1 MATTKKKSTIKIPVN
16 RHDKSVPHYIAYS
29 PEGCAAKVEGA
40 KNDLAAG
47 YEACV
52 PVDRRQWQTEE
63 NWRRWREQDAKNYD
77 YDFIDPEEFVDTFEI
92 TGYYRGRSA
101 AGLELK
107 SASTGGDC
115 CMMIKDLTFMVMNA
129 DIQDGKVTG
138 RWIYKKRG
146 QNYSVEY
153 LGRVQ

>member
-1 MATTKKKSTIKIPVN
+1 MWAGTKPVAWLMSEDGWRKSTQRQIEEYSFDWVDPV
-16 RHDKSVPHYIAYS
+16 
-29 PEGCAAKVEGA
+29 
-40 KNDLAAG
+40 
-47 YEACV
+47 
-52 PVDRRQWQTEE
+52 
-63 NWRRWREQDAKNYD
+63 
-77 YDFIDPEEFVDTFEI
+77 EFVDTFQI

-107 SASTGGDC
+107 STNTKGDC

-129 DIQDGKVTG
+129 DIVQGKVTG

-153 LGRVQ
+153 LGPIV

>member
-1 MATTKKKSTIKIPVN
+1 MTAKKKTTIKIPIN
-16 RHDKSVPHYIAYS
+16 CYTKSVPHYIGLS
-29 PEGCAAKVEGA
+29 DVGCDRKIENATTA
-40 KNDLAAG
+40 LAAG
-47 YEACV
+47 YEASV
-52 PVDRRQWQTEE
+52 PERNRQWTTEE
-63 NWRRWREQDAKNYD
+63 FWRKCWERDTKEYAFDWV
-77 YDFIDPEEFVDTFEI
+77 DPEEFVDTFEI

-107 SASTGGDC
+107 SLTTGGDC

-129 DIQDGKVTG
+129 SIDKGKVTG

-153 LGRVQ
+153 LGPTP

>member
-1 MATTKKKSTIKIPVN
+1 MPLPKKKSTIKIPVN
-16 RHDKSVPHYIAYS
+16 KHTKSVPHYI
-29 PEGCAAKVEGA
+29 GCSEQDCQEKVESRKA
-40 KNDLAAG
+40 ALVAG
-47 YEACV
+47 YEASV
-52 PVDRRQWQTEE
+52 SVHNRQWTTEDH
-63 NWRRWREQDAKNYD
+63 WRKWTERDAKDYD
-77 YDFIDPEEFVDTFEI
+77 YDWLDPEEFVDTFTI

-107 SASTGGDC
+107 SGTSGGDC

-129 DIQDGKVTG
+129 DIQGGKVTG

-153 LGRVQ
+153 LGRV

>member
-1 MATTKKKSTIKIPVN
+1 MPTPKKKSTIPIPINQVT
-16 RHDKSVPHYIAYS
+16 KSVPHYIGRT
-29 PEGCAAKVEGA
+29 PEECKSHVENCQKA
-40 KNDLAAG
+40 LDAG
-47 YEACV
+47 YEASV
-52 PVDRRQWQTEE
+52 PVHNRQWQTEE
-63 NWRRWREQDAKNYD
+63 NWRKWMTRTIEETSFDWFEPQ
-77 YDFIDPEEFVDTFEI
+77 EFVDTFTI

-107 SASTGGDC
+107 SGTSGGDC

-129 DIQDGKVTG
+129 DIQGGKVTG

-153 LGRVQ
+153 LGRV